1 MAKKDGNN
9 EKKNNFGKDL
19 RAEMKKVTWPSLKEL
34 VGSTSA
40 VISIVLIVAVIVFV
54 LDVCFENLNKFGVDK
69 LKTLVSSNAEEIEN
83 DEDISDDDELTTD
96 GEGIIVDSQDFEE
109 TTDVPEETNQSSTDS
124 ETGEVAQ

>member
-1 MAKKDGNN
+1 MAKKDVNN

-40 VISIVLIVAVIVFV
+40 VISIVLIVAAIVFV

-83 DEDISDDDELTTD
+83 DEDISDGDAELTTD
-96 GEGIIVDSQDFEE
+96 GDGIIVDSQDFEE
-109 TTDVPEETNQSSTDS
+109 TTDVPEETESSTD
-124 ETGEVAQ
+124 

>member
-34 VGSTSA
+34 MSSTSA
-40 VISIVLIVAVIVFV
+40 VISIVLIIAAIVFV

-69 LKTLVSSNAEEIEN
+69 LKTLVSSDTEQIEN
-83 DEDISDDDELTTD
+83 EEDISDDVESMTDE
-96 GEGIIVDSQDFEE
+96 GEVTVEPQEGEQ
-109 TTDVPEETNQSSTDS
+109 TPEQSGTDS
-124 ETGEVAQ
+124 TPETGEVAQ